1 MELLP
6 SLLFNLALA
15 GTLLSLL
22 AWLLKPVLPFL
33 RESIQHAAF
42 AVCAACVDALS
53 RLIAA
58 VITHPAMAAALN
70 DIITDA
76 IVQGVRIAGH
86 ARWTHTAHPLDSQTL
101 IRTRHFARVTV
112 KSGVVNC
119 LCFLARVVFCV
130 MCAVR

>member
-1 MELLP
+1 MMELLP

-86 ARWTHTAHPLDSQTL
+86 ARWTHTAHPLDSQMLT
-101 IRTRHFARVTV
+101 RTRHFRI
-112 KSGVVNC
+112 G
-119 LCFLARVVFCV
+119 RQ
-130 MCAVR
+130 